1 MPLING
7 TVVAVFDSRVKSL
20 PSANVKVGESGMTG
34 EAEYTIDELA
44 REAGATV
51 RNIRAYQERGILPPP
66 RRQGGWGC
74 TGPRT
79 WRG

>member
-1 MPLING
+1 
-7 TVVAVFDSRVKSL
+7 
-20 PSANVKVGESGMTG
+20 MTG

-66 RRQGGWGC
+66 RRQGRVGLYGASHLARLKII
-74 TGPRT
+74 GSMLA
-79 WRG
+79 RGYTIANVAERRRIAP